1 MIGAPVVW
9 SGIVWIFGFGLD
21 FDSFARASFRTV
33 AILLILPVLEEIVFR
48 GLIQDYLSNK
58 TIGWDSFLG
67 ITWANW
73 LTTLLF
79 CATHLVT
86 RSLLVASLVIVP
98 SLLLGALRD
107 RGFSIKALAA
117 IHVYWNG
124 GVYLLIGLPSS

>member
-1 MIGAPVVW
+1 M
-9 SGIVWIFGFGLD
+9 FGFGLD
-21 FDSFARASFRTV
+21 FDSFARASFRTA
-33 AILLILPVLEEIVFR
+33 AILLIFPVLEEIVFR
-48 GLIQDYLSNK
+48 GLIQDYLSNI
-58 TIGWDSFLG
+58 TTDWDSFLG

-79 CATHLVT
+79 CVTHLVT

>member
-21 FDSFARASFRTV
+21 FGSFARVSFRTT
-33 AILLILPVLEEIVFR
+33 AILLIFPVLEEIVFR

-58 TIGWDSFLG
+58 TIGWNSFLG
-67 ITWANW
+67 ITWANG

-79 CATHLVT
+79 CVTHLVT
-86 RSLLVASLVIVP
+86 RSLLVALLVIVP

-107 RGFSIKALAA
+107 RRFSIKTLAT

-124 GVYLLIGLPSS
+124 GVYLLIGIPSS

>member
-1 MIGAPVVW
+1 M
-9 SGIVWIFGFGLD
+9 
-21 FDSFARASFRTV
+21 
-33 AILLILPVLEEIVFR
+33 LEEIVFR
-48 GLIQDYLSNK
+48 GLIQNYLSNK
-58 TIGWDSFLG
+58 TKGWDSFLG

-79 CATHLVT
+79 CVTHLVT

>member
-33 AILLILPVLEEIVFR
+33 AILLIFPVLEEIVFR

-58 TIGWDSFLG
+58 TTDWDSFLG

-79 CATHLVT
+79 CVTHLVT
-86 RSLLVASLVIVP
+86 RSMLVASLVIVP

-117 IHVYWNG
+117 IHLYWNG

>member
-33 AILLILPVLEEIVFR
+33 AILLIFPVLEEIVFR

-58 TIGWDSFLG
+58 ITDWDSFLG

-79 CATHLVT
+79 CVTHLVT
-86 RSLLVASLVIVP
+86 RSMLVASLVIVP

-117 IHVYWNG
+117 IHLYWNG

>member
-33 AILLILPVLEEIVFR
+33 AILLIFPVLEEIVFR

-58 TIGWDSFLG
+58 TTGWDSFLG

-79 CATHLVT
+79 CVTHLVT
-86 RSLLVASLVIVP
+86 RSMLVASLVIVP

-117 IHVYWNG
+117 IHLYWNG

>member
-21 FDSFARASFRTV
+21 FGSFARSSFWTA
-33 AILLILPVLEEIVFR
+33 AILLIFPVLEEIVFR

-58 TIGWDSFLG
+58 TTDWDSFLG

-79 CATHLVT
+79 CVTHLVT

>member
-33 AILLILPVLEEIVFR
+33 AILLIFPVLEEIVFR

-79 CATHLVT
+79 CVTHLVT
-86 RSLLVASLVIVP
+86 RSMLVASLVIVP

-117 IHVYWNG
+117 IHLYWNG